1 MNPIIIIVIILLIGS
16 SIFFYFFTKTTSQ
29 IPKEPPLTTE
39 EPPLTTEEP
48 PLTTEEPSLTTEEPP
63 LTTEEPPLTTEEP
76 KPEELSCLIIN
87 EDDYQFDNKVIL
99 GSELLNKKNKILESF
114 VLSGIIYT
122 DPSLL
127 DPNKTYLIGTRT
139 KSNIKSPAQ
148 NGGTECPEYPITIY
162 KLI

>member
-29 IPKEPPLTTE
+29 IPKEPP
-39 EPPLTTEEP
+39 
-48 PLTTEEPSLTTEEPP
+48 LTTEEPP

-127 DPNKTYLIGTRT
+127 DPNKTYLVGTRT
-139 KSNIKSPAQ
+139 KSNIKSPAK
-148 NGGTECPEYPITIY
+148 NGGTECPDYPITIY

>member
-39 EPPLTTEEP
+39 EPQ
-48 PLTTEEPSLTTEEPP
+48 LTTEEPP

-87 EDDYQFDNKVIL
+87 EDDYQFDNKLIL
-99 GSELLNKKNKILESF
+99 GSELFNKKQDRGNDIMIGNVDELTSFSQTKDSYKI
-114 VLSGIIYT
+114 Y
-122 DPSLL
+122 
-127 DPNKTYLIGTRT
+127 
-139 KSNIKSPAQ
+139 
-148 NGGTECPEYPITIY
+148 
-162 KLI
+162 

>member
-29 IPKEPPLTTE
+29 IPK
-39 EPPLTTEEP
+39 
-48 PLTTEEPSLTTEEPP
+48 
-63 LTTEEPPLTTEEP
+63 EPPLTTEEP